1 MPTNSTSSSSPV
13 AVPARVSTV
22 DLSSTAQLLG
32 TSPRD
37 LLIGASPR
45 RAGLGKQPGSPSKS
59 TFSQALPV
67 CPAIKEQADHVAGQ
81 VNAGVDG
88 VPGSLAD
95 SLADG
100 LADELVKV
108 GLITH
113 NLAKALEISEPDD
126 GTRERV
132 TTIINAYKDKLA
144 SRTSTHMG
152 YPYNLDFDYGPLE
165 CLQKFMINNLGDPF
179 IESNYGVHS
188 REFEIGVLNW
198 FAKLWEIEREEFW
211 GYVTNCGT
219 EGNLHGILVGRE
231 TLPDGIL
238 YSSVE
243 THYSVF
249 KAARMYRMD
258 AVEIDTL
265 ASGEMDYGHFRA
277 KLMENQDRPAIVNVN
292 IGTTVRGA
300 VDDVDKVLAIL
311 DECGFD
317 ESNFYIHCDGA
328 LFGMMIP
335 FVKKAPKVSFKKPI
349 GSVSV
354 SGHKFVGAPVPCG
367 VVMTRLNLIK
377 SVSSDVEYLNS
388 RDATIMGSRNGHAP
402 IYLWYTL
409 TMKVRQDECFAFHH
423 HHLSLS
429 LPLSQPEPSP
439 SLRPH
444 PSLQGYS
451 GIQKDVELCLTNAH
465 RLMEMLE
472 AAGIQ
477 TMLNELSSTVVFERP
492 EEEAFIRK
500 WQLACESDI
509 AHVVVMPNISVEKL
523 ELFVKELVESRERV
537 RNKAAARLTNG
548 ACH

>member
-1 MPTNSTSSSSPV
+1 MSQGERKLKKVTHVRNVPPRALIKACHRSSSISIIHSWNNYNNESPSISVALPLARFPSSQRPTKRDQMQVQNNSSSPV
-13 AVPARVSTV
+13 AVPAGVSKV

-32 TSPRD
+32 SSPRD

-45 RAGLGKQPGSPSKS
+45 RAGLANQSRSPSKS

-67 CPAIKEQADHVAGQ
+67 CPAFKGVDVLEGGEQGVD
-81 VNAGVDG
+81 AGVD
-88 VPGSLAD
+88 SIAE
-95 SLADG
+95 
-100 LADELVKV
+100 ELGKV

-113 NLAKALEISEPDD
+113 NLAKALEITEPDA
-126 GTRERV
+126 GTKERV
-132 TTIINAYKDKLA
+132 ATIINAYKDKLA

-188 REFEIGVLNW
+188 REFEIGVLDW

-300 VDDVDKVLAIL
+300 VDDLDKILAIL

-335 FVKKAPKVSFKKPI
+335 FVKKAPKVSFRKPI

-367 VVMTRLNLIK
+367 VVMTRLKLIK
-377 SVSSDVEYLNS
+377 GVSSDVEYLNS

-402 IYLWYTL
+402 IYMWYTL
-409 TMKVRQDECFAFHH
+409 TMKVRTFGLHP
-423 HHLSLS
+423 
-429 LPLSQPEPSP
+429 PLADGSQ
-439 SLRPH
+439 
-444 PSLQGYS
+444 
-451 GIQKDVELCLTNAH
+451 T
-465 RLMEMLE
+465 
-472 AAGIQ
+472 
-477 TMLNELSSTVVFERP
+477 
-492 EEEAFIRK
+492 
-500 WQLACESDI
+500 
-509 AHVVVMPNISVEKL
+509 
-523 ELFVKELVESRERV
+523 
-537 RNKAAARLTNG
+537 ARLTARTALRLAVG
-548 ACH
+548 I